1 MSTNADV
8 LREAANARKR
18 INRRI
23 DELQKE
29 LKRTGIASTRY
40 GRELKSTIK
49 ILGEMRESTKVRKAD
64 KTKRSEAEIREN
76 IVASE
81 SIAPSMRQFRK
92 NIQTMQEMNLPF
104 RKDGS
109 IGRYSEIEVRTFFAA
124 TRRAWGGKYYGE
136 RLSRIMQ
143 YYGASD
149 LSKLI
154 ETVLDLTDTELMR
167 RVADKSGDEIIDENE
182 LNELSPNDTEDNENK
197 GYPNIYKDIIEAA
210 QALSLDEI
218 KTAYKA
224 RNNL

>member
-8 LREAANARKR
+8 LRESANARKR

-23 DELQKE
+23 KTLQAELNKV
-29 LKRTGIASTRY
+29 GIASTRY

-49 ILGEMRESTKVRKAD
+49 ILEEMKESTKVIKPD
-64 KTKRSEAEIREN
+64 KTRRTEAEIRQN
-76 IVASE
+76 IASSE
-81 SIAPSMRQFRK
+81 SIAPSSLQFRK
-92 NIQTMQEMNLPF
+92 NIQTMHEMNLPF
-104 RKDGS
+104 RKDGYS
-109 IGRYSEIEVRTFFAA
+109 GRYSEIEIRTFYAA

-136 RLSRIMQ
+136 RLTRIMQ

-149 LSKLI
+149 LAKLI

-167 RVADKSGDEIIDENE
+167 RVADKSGDEIIDEDE

-210 QALSLDEI
+210 QALSMDEI

-224 RNNL
+224 KNNL